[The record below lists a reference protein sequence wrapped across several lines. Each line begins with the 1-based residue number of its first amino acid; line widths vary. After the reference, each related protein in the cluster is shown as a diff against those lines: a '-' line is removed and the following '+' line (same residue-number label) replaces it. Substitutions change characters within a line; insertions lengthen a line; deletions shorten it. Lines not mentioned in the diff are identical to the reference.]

1 MRIWASW
8 PSFTLGMEASST
20 SISAST
26 LLMSEM
32 VTRTVPAE
40 FWMPGTA
47 VSPSSMRRAV
57 TTPSMGAVM
66 VELPRPTWDW
76 ATLAL
81 ACSVRRREVS
91 WVAVAVS

>member
-1 MRIWASW
+1 MRTWAFW
-8 PSFTLGMEASST
+8 PSFTVGMEASST

-32 VTRTVPAE
+32 VRSTVPAW

-47 VSPSSMRRAV
+47 VSPNSIRRAV

-66 VELPRPTWDW
+66 VEKPRPTWDW
-76 ATLAL
+76 FTLAF
-81 ACSVRRREVS
+81 A
-91 WVAVAVS
+91 

>member
-1 MRIWASW
+1 MRTWAFWASL
-8 PSFTLGMEASST
+8 TVGMEASST

-32 VTRTVPAE
+32 VTRTVPAW

-57 TTPSMGAVM
+57 TVPSMGAVM

-76 ATLAL
+76 ATVAL
-81 ACSVRRREVS
+81 ACSMRRV
-91 WVAVAVS
+91 